1 MTFSLLR
8 EELLDVPPALTGNP
22 ALDAPITALLH
33 GEPRRALDLLQGQ
46 PATRTTAALSAWARQ
61 LDRNWYPGDVGAEVG
76 LDPEGAFVQPQPT
89 QDPVE
94 YGTEMLAAYG
104 PTGLRTPRTLVEL
117 SLRMGAMP
125 GVQQAVAQAD
135 QYLGWLSQYAQATG
149 QPALVQWTFLAGA
162 DLHHRAGDSGYA
174 GWLQN
179 ARQQAQAM
187 GDRPRLALTFLVE
200 GDWAAA
206 PGSSAEALGWD
217 LAPQNAPSP
226 LGVSDLSRATAAWNQ
241 AEQLLRGFDL
251 PRFRSALALRGA
263 LLARASGD
271 DTTKRQLLASA
282 LDAAARAG
290 DSAAYHLAA
299 MHLLVADIDEGL
311 IGRHQLD
318 LGGGWHPPSRGPV
331 ADLLGWAATVGS
343 RSWCVGLG
351 RLLQR
356 CGDVWQQAGSAAR
369 ARVAYLAAVQL
380 ISTDRAVPSDTLH
393 TAIAQVESR
402 LNLSAN
408 ALLRLER
415 AFADR
420 FADTTGT
427 DDFGFAQK
435 LEASLVMVQAYRAR
449 ARSAAAAQ
457 TADRMRALR
466 DNLGAAHA
474 AMTAKLGP
482 ADGPVPRTMDELQ
495 VAIAAMR
502 RDGSL
507 EDSAATS
514 ERAVQLMV
522 RVQLEMAKGQL
533 DMIDVLIALARA
545 SAAERAGLPSE
556 ARRWYDEA
564 ITRARRPQVEG
575 YLLPLAL
582 YQANRRDEAAQA
594 LREASAALP
603 DDLLLSLWLRVGDL
617 AAAAAC
623 LDRLRVAGSRLD
635 DWASLLTI
643 AELRLAQGD
652 ATAARDTA
660 RAGIAAFEA
669 TVSTVLRDPDRLD
682 ACDQPDVVALYT
694 TVALAERALG
704 QEVAAFDAAESVRRV
719 VSAERESAPQHE
731 ARAAWQRAA
740 AEYSAVSKTVL
751 AEVGAQDAASLFTG
765 LDDADGRLMA
775 TEQALEAAEPGSL
788 LRGVAPGR
796 HVSVSDLQPT
806 LGSDVVLL
814 AYLTVGDDFLSWAV
828 TRDELVPHH
837 RTLRERDVA
846 DLVRRV
852 HSGCADGRAPAE
864 ITELADL
871 LLGPFATVLKGH
883 QRVVVVP
890 FASLNLVPFHALPL
904 DGTPL
909 AATHVV
915 SYAASAGAAAASS
928 VGEPVTAARPLVVG
942 DPAFDQTV
950 RPSLKPLPGSR
961 TEATAVAAALHAPDP
976 LIGAHATEAAVAAR
990 LEECDVLHLSS
1001 HGHVDELSPFASALV
1016 MAGADE
1022 LTVAELVGLR
1032 FQTQLAVLTGCDTGR
1047 GTATLGGDV
1056 IGLTRSLLQGGVRRA
1071 VVSLWPVDDAVAPVM
1086 MSLFYERLASG
1097 MPPAEALAEA
1107 QRALREMDADTV
1119 HAAYLRLGG
1128 ADTAAGTR
1136 RGVELDP
1143 ELRDDDALP
1152 EPLGGDAERYW
1163 APFVLVG

>member
-8 EELLDVPPALTGNP
+8 EELLDVPPTLTGNP
-22 ALDAPITALLH
+22 GVDTILVALLH

-46 PATRTTAALSAWARQ
+46 PATRTTAALTAWAHQ

-76 LDPEGAFVQPQPT
+76 LDPDGAFVQPQLS

-94 YGTEMLAAYG
+94 YGIEILTAYG
-104 PTGLRTPRTLVEL
+104 PNGLRTPRTLVEL

-135 QYLGWLSQYAQATG
+135 QYLGWLSQYAHATG
-149 QPALVQWTFLAGA
+149 QPALVQWCFLAGA
-162 DLHHRAGDSGYA
+162 DVHHRAGDNGYA
-174 GWLQN
+174 ALLQG
-179 ARQQAQAM
+179 ARQQAQAL
-187 GDRPRLALTFLVE
+187 GDQPRLALTYLVE

-206 PGSSAEALGWD
+206 PGSSPESLGWD
-217 LAPQNAPSP
+217 LAPQNVPSP
-226 LGVSDLSRATAAWNQ
+226 WGAGDLPRAAAAWDQ
-241 AEQLLRGFDL
+241 AEQLLHGLDL
-251 PRFRSALALRGA
+251 PRFRGALALRRAVLSRAAGDVA
-263 LLARASGD
+263 AR
-271 DTTKRQLLASA
+271 RQLLATA

-290 DSAAYHLAA
+290 DTAAYHLAA
-299 MHLLVADIDEGL
+299 VHLLVADIDEGL
-311 IGRHQLD
+311 LGRHQLD
-318 LGGGWHPPSRGPV
+318 LGGGWHPPTHGPV
-331 ADLLGWAATVGS
+331 ADVLAWAAAVGS

-380 ISTDRAVPSDTLH
+380 ISTDSAVPSDTLH
-393 TAIAQVESR
+393 TAVAQVESR

-415 AFADR
+415 TFADR

-449 ARSAAAAQ
+449 TRGAAAGQA
-457 TADRMRALR
+457 AERMQVLR
-466 DNLGAAHA
+466 DNLAAAHA
-474 AMTAKLGP
+474 AMTTRLGP
-482 ADGPVPRTMDELQ
+482 ADGPVPQTMEELQ

-502 RDGSL
+502 QDGSL
-507 EDSAATS
+507 ADSAAVS

-522 RVQLEMAKGQL
+522 RVQLEMAKAQL

-564 ITRARRPQVEG
+564 TTRARRPQVEA

-582 YQANRRDEAAQA
+582 YQANRRDEAATA
-594 LREASAALP
+594 LREAAAGLS
-603 DDLLLSLWLRVGDL
+603 DDLLLPLWVRVGDL
-617 AAAAAC
+617 PAAAAC
-623 LDRLRVAGSRLD
+623 LDRLRAAGRPMD

-652 ATAARDTA
+652 AAAARDTA
-660 RAGIAAFEA
+660 RAGIAAFET

-694 TVALAERALG
+694 TVALAEQALG
-704 QEVAAFDAAESVRRV
+704 HEVAAFDAAESVRRV
-719 VSAERESAPQHE
+719 VSAERESTPQQGTW
-731 ARAAWQRAA
+731 AAWQRAA

-751 AEVGAQDAASLFTG
+751 AAVGSRDTATLFAG
-765 LDDADGRLMA
+765 LDEADGRLME
-775 TEQALEAAEPGSL
+775 TEQALEADQPGSL
-788 LRGVAPGR
+788 LRGVVPAPRVG
-796 HVSVSDLQPT
+796 VTALQPT
-806 LGSDVVLL
+806 LGSGVVVL

-864 ITELADL
+864 VTELADL
-871 LLGPFATVLKGH
+871 LIGPFATVLKGH

-890 FASLNLVPFHALPL
+890 FASLTLVPFHALPL

-915 SYAASAGAAAASS
+915 SYAASAGAAAAAS

-942 DPAFDQTV
+942 DPAFDQTA

-961 TEATAVAAALHAPDP
+961 TEASAVAAALHAADP
-976 LIGAHATEAAVAAR
+976 LIGVRATEAAVAAR

-1016 MAGADE
+1016 MAGSDE

-1032 FQTQLAVLTGCDTGR
+1032 FRTQLAVLTGCDTGR

-1071 VVSLWPVDDAVAPVM
+1071 VVSLWPVDDAVAPVT

-1107 QRALREMDADTV
+1107 QRALREMDADAV
-1119 HAAYLRLGG
+1119 HAAYLALGG
-1128 ADTAAGTR
+1128 EGAPTGVR